1 MGRPKG
7 KARKRKELQKGT
19 CPACRRKYLIYPD
32 GTMRPHFKP
41 GRGYATSPSGGKFV
55 SDYDD
60 KPLYECA
67 GSYGLCEEYEIGVD

>member
-41 GRGYATSPSGGKFV
+41 GGGKFV
-55 SDYDD
+55 GSDWHDS
-60 KPLYECA
+60 PLYECA
-67 GSYGLCEEYEIGVD
+67 GSYGLAEEYEIGVD